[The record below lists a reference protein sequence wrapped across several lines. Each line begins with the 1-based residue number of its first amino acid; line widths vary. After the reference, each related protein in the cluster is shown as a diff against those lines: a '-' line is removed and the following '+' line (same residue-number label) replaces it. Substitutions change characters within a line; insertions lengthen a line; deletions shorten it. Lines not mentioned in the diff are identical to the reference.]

1 MTPVAK
7 YSLAAILAVLG
18 PGIAR
23 SDEEPPARPSI
34 LFNRWQEN
42 WSVLADP
49 SVAHEPL
56 DDLKYIPLGTAGYL
70 SLGADLRERFES
82 NDAANFAVGSKTQ
95 DYVISR
101 LEAHADLRLGDAVQ
115 AFVQLESAF
124 APGKIVLSP
133 VDQDRLDLEQAFIV
147 VSEPLGEGLV
157 RLRIGRQQFA
167 FDLQRFVSA
176 RDGPNVRQSYDAIW
190 GDYEWSALRLSG
202 FYSQPV
208 QSRDTRAFDNFSS
221 RHLTY
226 GGMRAEYEFSEHISV
241 SAYVSEFRQDNA
253 RFPSISGNER
263 RSILD
268 VRFAGGASGFDWDAE
283 AMGQG
288 GVIAEESVR
297 AWAIGTRAGYTID
310 GLNWTPRVGLQ
321 FDAASGDSDSHDSRM
336 GTFNPLFP
344 NGSYLTLAGYTGYT
358 NFIHLKPSLTL
369 SPVDTLTVMLAVA
382 AQWRQTTADA
392 VYTQPDIPVAG
403 TAGRGGAY
411 TGSYAQTRIDWQAN
425 PHFAMALE
433 AVRFDIGSA
442 IRQAGGRDAT
452 YLGLEGKLGW

>member
-1 MTPVAK
+1 
-7 YSLAAILAVLG
+7 
-18 PGIAR
+18 
-23 SDEEPPARPSI
+23 
-34 LFNRWQEN
+34 
-42 WSVLADP
+42 
-49 SVAHEPL
+49 
-56 DDLKYIPLGTAGYL
+56 
-70 SLGADLRERFES
+70 
-82 NDAANFAVGSKTQ
+82 
-95 DYVISR
+95 
-101 LEAHADLRLGDAVQ
+101 
-115 AFVQLESAF
+115 
-124 APGKIVLSP
+124 
-133 VDQDRLDLEQAFIV
+133 
-147 VSEPLGEGLV
+147 
-157 RLRIGRQQFA
+157 
-167 FDLQRFVSA
+167 
-176 RDGPNVRQSYDAIW
+176 
-190 GDYEWSALRLSG
+190 
-202 FYSQPV
+202 V
-208 QSRDTRAFDNFSS
+208 QSRDTRAFDDFSS

-268 VRFAGGASGFDWDAE
+268 VRFAGSASGFDWDAE

-369 SPVDTLTVMLAVA
+369 KPADKLTVMLAVA

-403 TAGRGGAY
+403 SAGRGGAY

-425 PHFAMALE
+425 SHFAMALE